1 MSSTEANSLKD
12 QLNLETAQ
20 IHWRELQRFFASGN
34 ALAVDSNLDLIEVA
48 SAMAEDRA
56 ELVDQW
62 LNQGLL
68 GPVGDQQAQA
78 WYEADALV
86 WALVIRP
93 WVLVQSRR
101 A

>member
-1 MSSTEANSLKD
+1 MSSIPPDSLKN

-34 ALAVDSNLDLIEVA
+34 ALAVDPKLDLIDVA

-56 ELVDQW
+56 EQVDQW
-62 LNQGLL
+62 LTQGLL
-68 GPVGDQQAQA
+68 GPVSDQQAQT
-78 WYEADALV
+78 WYADDLLV

-93 WVLVQSRR
+93 WVLVQDRS
-101 A
+101 